1 MRRLSIAAGT
11 AVVLAGVGVAASSV
25 SAHPSSHAVHVKTRH
40 VTTYGTILTTSNG
53 RTLYLYTADTKG
65 HSHCSGSCA
74 VEWPPL
80 IVPKGAKVSGVSG
93 LGTIKRGHKRQAALH
108 GKPLYRFAK
117 LAWFIERFIQ
127 LPSTHRAHHAEAD
140 PQGQI
145 PLENYAQTLFLWD
158 TLFKTGRFP
167 RGNDPARYGI
177 RNDPKDTW
185 RVQLWWPAVRA
196 KSKDSV
202 YSSRSYWHHGA

>member
-11 AVVLAGVGVAASSV
+11 AVALAGVGVAASSV

-108 GKPLYRFAK
+108 GKPLYRFSGDTA
-117 LAWFIERFIQ
+117 AGQVRGQGEDGDWFVAT
-127 LPSTHRAHHAEAD
+127 PSGASHA
-140 PQGQI
+140 
-145 PLENYAQTLFLWD
+145 
-158 TLFKTGRFP
+158 R
-167 RGNDPARYGI
+167 PAPKPSPTKSSPPSGGGYG
-177 RNDPKDTW
+177 
-185 RVQLWWPAVRA
+185 
-196 KSKDSV
+196 
-202 YSSRSYWHHGA
+202 Y